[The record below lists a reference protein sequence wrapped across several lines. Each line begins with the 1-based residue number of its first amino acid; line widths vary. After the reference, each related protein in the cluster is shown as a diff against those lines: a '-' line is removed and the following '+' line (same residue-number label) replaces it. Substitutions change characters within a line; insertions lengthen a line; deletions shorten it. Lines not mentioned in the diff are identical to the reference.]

1 MEGAEV
7 EPEEFTQQF
16 KVAVDEFAKG
26 NPEPMKALFSHG
38 DDVTLANPFGPIA
51 KGWDDVSQALSYASS
66 RFRDGEVFAI
76 ERIAEYDS
84 GDLSCT
90 LDREHWRAKVG
101 EREDVGTFELRVT
114 TALRRED
121 GNWRI
126 VHRHADPITSFDPSG
141 PMRGSP
147 A

>member
-1 MEGAEV
+1 V
-7 EPEEFTQQF
+7 ELEEFTQQF

-26 NPEPMKALFSHG
+26 DAAPMKALFSHQ

-51 KGWDDVSQALSYASS
+51 KGWDEVSQALSYASS

-76 ERIAEYDS
+76 DHIAVYGS
-84 GDLSCT
+84 GDLSCS

-101 EREDVGTFELRVT
+101 EREDLGTFELRVT

-121 GNWRI
+121 DKWRI

-141 PMRGSP
+141 PLRGSP